1 GQFHRLPFGSAQS
14 QIILDQGDPH
24 VATGKMGVATREVC
38 DFVRR
43 MRRHPLITIL
53 LRWAI
58 NALGVLAAAAII
70 PGIDYRDGTS
80 LVIVV
85 VLLSLFNAFLK
96 PLLVL
101 FALPFVVLTLGLGIL
116 FINALLFML
125 AAHFVDGFYV
135 SGFLAAFFGALVVS
149 VLNLVLGSMLGENSV
164 RMRARPPGRPG
175 AAGRRGAGK
184 DDDVIDI

>member
-1 GQFHRLPFGSAQS
+1 
-14 QIILDQGDPH
+14 
-24 VATGKMGVATREVC
+24 MGVAMAGLC

-58 NALGVLAAAAII
+58 NALGILAAATII

-85 VLLSLFNAFLK
+85 VLLGLFNAFLK
-96 PLLVL
+96 PLLVF
-101 FALPFVVLTLGLGIL
+101 FALPFVILTLGFGIL

-135 SGFLAAFFGALVVS
+135 SGFFAAFFGALIVS
-149 VLNLVLGSMLGENSV
+149 LINLLLGNMLGENTV
-164 RMRARPPGRPG
+164 RVRTRPPPRPG
-175 AAGRRGAGK
+175 APGRRGAGK
-184 DDDVIDI
+184 DNDIIDI